1 MHLLVALQTKS
12 LCSEQSKYSYTWGP
26 GLGEEIRKPW
36 DSLWCLSH
44 TLVHPLSQLLLIS
57 KNTSSTLP
65 QISHSIQMSAPAS
78 RIRTHARLAAWRG
91 WTQQWGG
98 GFRRGPGGGK
108 WREQEKEFLGCHCRS
123 YRGVVGEGQ
132 LPTEDLTL
140 KYYLRS
146 GRSGTKV
153 GRISCTIG
161 ITPTPLTFFLLN

>member
-1 MHLLVALQTKS
+1 MTLFGGKLHLLVALQTKS

-98 GFRRGPGGGK
+98 GSGEVQEGGSGESK
-108 WREQEKEFLGCHCRS
+108 RKNFWAVTVDLIVGLLGRDSC
-123 YRGVVGEGQ
+123 Q
-132 LPTEDLTL
+132 L
-140 KYYLRS
+140 
-146 GRSGTKV
+146 
-153 GRISCTIG
+153 RI
-161 ITPTPLTFFLLN
+161 